1 MMQTKAEE
9 IKKELKKFSSLHRKK
24 VNEYFFKTGV
34 GEYGQGDIFIG
45 VSVPNI
51 RKVAKKYFREINF
64 SDLKKILQSKIH
76 EERLLAL
83 IILVYKY
90 EKSEVKVKKNIFSFY
105 LKNLK
110 FVNNWDLVDVTAPKI
125 VGNYLASFESKN
137 KKINIDLL
145 LKLAKSKKL
154 WEKRIAIVS
163 CLYFI
168 TKNKSAKEVL
178 EIAEIV
184 KQDKH
189 DLLQKALGWM
199 LREVYKNVDE
209 SLIRKFL
216 EQNIQTLPR
225 TTLRYAIEK
234 MDILERKSWLNK

>member
-1 MMQTKAEE
+1 MQTKAEE